1 MNPMT
6 ETPAPTPDT
15 ASHSEHPRG
24 APRASTLHRNELTSS
39 VVSTPIGP
47 LLVATTERGVVRV
60 AFAAESIDSVLTD
73 LVDRLRPDRLIADE
87 GIGNESVRHLAA
99 AEAQLR
105 EYFTGR
111 LQTFTVPIDDAL
123 SSGFYLEVRQ
133 ALRQVPFGTTTTYT
147 ALAER
152 LGRPKAVRAVGTG
165 CSGNPVP
172 VIVPCHR
179 VTRADGSLGGYRGGA
194 PAKAIL
200 QALEADALR

>member
-1 MNPMT
+1 MT
-6 ETPAPTPDT
+6 EMTKASPPTTDT
-15 ASHSEHPRG
+15 AHDEVRP
-24 APRASTLHRNELTSS
+24 ANALHRDELTSS

-60 AFAAESIDSVLTD
+60 AFATEGVEPVVTE
-73 LVDRLRPDRLIADE
+73 LVDRLRPDLLIADDE
-87 GIGNESVRHLAA
+87 AKHEAVDHLAI

-105 EYFTGR
+105 EYFAGR
-111 LQTFTVPIDDAL
+111 LQAFTVPIDDAL

-165 CSGNPVP
+165 CSGNPIP